1 MLPNIVLVGFMGSG
15 KSSVGRR
22 LALATGHRF
31 VDTDELIVERCGKP
45 IATIFADEGES
56 RFRDIE
62 TEVLTNLVGVC
73 GIILATG
80 GGIVLRP
87 ENRDLMRRIGVIA
100 WLDASPDAL
109 FERVSRTQKRPLLK
123 SPDPRGTFDR
133 LLAERRPIYEAFTE
147 LRIDSTGLSHDE
159 SARAV
164 LEGAMRASRRGFGS

>member
-1 MLPNIVLVGFMGSG
+1 VLPNIVLVGFMGSG

-31 VDTDELIVERCGKP
+31 VDTDEIIVERCGKP
-45 IATIFADEGES
+45 IAAIFAEEGEA
-56 RFRDIE
+56 RFREIE
-62 TEVLTNLVGVC
+62 TETLRSLVGVC

-87 ENRDLMRRIGVIA
+87 ENRGVLREIGVIT
-100 WLDASPDAL
+100 WLDASPDTL
-109 FERVSRTQKRPLLK
+109 FERVSRTRKRPLLH

-147 LRIDSTGLSHDE
+147 LRIDSTGLTHEE

-164 LEGAMRASRRGFGS
+164 LESAMRAHRRGFGC